1 MRDRLVPAR
10 CVLEWRAA
18 VELLDRA
25 DPSATARAVRFRSF
39 DGTYT
44 ESLTMEQ
51 ARRPDVIVALQM
63 MNAPVTH
70 DHGAPVRM
78 YCAPLYGYK
87 STKWLSAI

>member
-1 MRDRLVPAR
+1 
-10 CVLEWRAA
+10 
-18 VELLDRA
+18 
-25 DPSATARAVRFRSF
+25 
-39 DGTYT
+39 
-44 ESLTMEQ
+44 MEQ